1 MTSYKVDSQSGLVTE
16 KDKQKQT
23 TAPIDK
29 VIKVGN
35 VEKIVT
41 PIPIKEERR
50 KDPSLDKDTE
60 KIESPGQAGELTVTR
75 VYEVN
80 THTGALLSYKETSA
94 ETKAMNRGN
103 LGRNQRK

>member
-60 KIESPGQAGELTVTR
+60 KLRAQVKQES
-75 VYEVN
+75 
-80 THTGALLSYKETSA
+80 
-94 ETKAMNRGN
+94 
-103 LGRNQRK
+103 